1 MKIAIDGGYAVF
13 VSFRYKSGTTRANVE
28 IHNADGPLVG
38 VIDLAQTH
46 PNDRFCKKTGRK
58 IALARA
64 LKKTWLNK
72 EQRAKV
78 WNGLMEK
85 GMRV

>member
-1 MKIAIDGGYAVF
+1 MKITIGDGYSVF
-13 VSFRYKSGTTRANVE
+13 VSFRYDSGATRANVE
-28 IHNADGPLVG
+28 IHNVDGPLVG
-38 VIDLAQTH
+38 AVDLAQTH
-46 PNDRFCKKTGRK
+46 PNDHFCKKTGRK